1 MRLIVPEKSDQ
12 FVVGHAARAY
22 FEDLLRIGVELYLYQ
37 DGLLHAKTM
46 SVDGELTFLG
56 SSNFDIRS
64 FALNFEINLILYG
77 RQENALLLEA
87 QEDYRSRSRRLVL
100 EEWLN
105 RPRWMPPVESVTKL
119 FSPLL

>member
-1 MRLIVPEKSDQ
+1 M
-12 FVVGHAARAY
+12 
-22 FEDLLRIGVELYLYQ
+22 ELYLYQ

-77 RQENALLLEA
+77 RQENASLLQA
-87 QEDYRSRSRRLVL
+87 QEDYRSRSRLLVL
-100 EEWLN
+100 EEWQG

>member
-1 MRLIVPEKSDQ
+1 
-12 FVVGHAARAY
+12 
-22 FEDLLRIGVELYLYQ
+22 
-37 DGLLHAKTM
+37 M

-77 RQENALLLEA
+77 RQENASLLQA